1 MNKISFFILNTYGSS
16 YQVWARG
23 QFTTQARKD
32 LEIPDCWGLNIK
44 FRL

>member
-1 MNKISFFILNTYGSS
+1 MDPVTKSGLE
-16 YQVWARG
+16 
-23 QFTTQARKD
+23 FTTQAKKD